1 MLDENAPKFYLT
13 TPIYYVNAAPH
24 IGHTYTTF
32 TADMIRT
39 YKRMTGFN
47 AVLTSGTDEHG
58 QKVQRAAEKMGQTP
72 EQYTTTISEEFRT
85 QWEKLGLHIDR
96 FLRTTDPRQ
105 AAAVGK
111 LYEACKKNGYIY
123 KGSYTGQ
130 YCMFDELY
138 VNDAE
143 PGDPCPEC
151 GRPTE
156 TVTEEN
162 LFFKLSAFQD
172 FLVDLLENRI
182 PGHENF
188 IQPEIR
194 RNEILAF
201 LKKGLKDLSISR
213 TSITWGIPVP
223 DEPKHVFYVWFDAL
237 MTYWTAVEGEGL
249 WPADLHL
256 VGKEI
261 IRFHAL
267 YWPAFLK
274 AAGWELPK
282 HIFAHGWLLF
292 DNDKMSKSK
301 GNIVRP
307 EPIRQVMGADPLRYF
322 LFREIPFGGDGNFSF
337 DALVGRYNSDLA
349 NGLGNLLSRTT
360 AMIRQYRGG
369 KIPASAG
376 AKSITDE
383 AIKTVASFRESFD
396 RFEFHRALEQ
406 VWALLTFVD
415 RAIVQYQPWNLSK
428 KEDAESQARLDEIL
442 YSSAETLRIVS
453 ILLKPVLPEITEKI
467 WAQLGMTTTLLDERI
482 DRLAW
487 GGLTAGQAVGEA
499 AQLFPRLDL
508 KQTVEKMN
516 ELEVVEVAR
525 QNALLGKTAPVTEAA
540 PEWTRPEGVPPLA
553 GAITIDDF
561 VKVDLRVARILA
573 AEPVEKAD
581 KLLKLTI
588 DVAEQEPRTIVA
600 GIAKAYTPEQLIGRK
615 VVIVANLQPRK
626 LRGIMSNGMIVAASL
641 ENTSPVLA
649 GFLEDVPVG
658 ARLK

>member
-1 MLDENAPKFYLT
+1 MSEKFYLT

-32 TADMIRT
+32 AADMIRT
-39 YKRMTGFN
+39 YKRMTGYN
-47 AVLTSGTDEHG
+47 AVLTTGTDEHG
-58 QKVQRAAEKMGQTP
+58 QKVERAATKMGKTP
-72 EQYTTTISEEFRT
+72 QEYTTTIAEEFRT
-85 QWEKLGLHIDR
+85 QWEKLGLGIDR

-105 AAAVGK
+105 DQAVAL
-111 LYEACKKNGYIY
+111 LYADCKKNGYIY

-162 LFFKLSAFQD
+162 LFFKLSAFQE
-172 FLVDLLENRI
+172 FLLDLYEKQ
-182 PGHENF
+182 PDF

-194 RNEILAF
+194 RNEIISF
-201 LKKGLKDLSISR
+201 VKKGLKDISISR
-213 TSITWGIPVP
+213 TTIKWGIPVP
-223 DEPKHVFYVWFDAL
+223 DEPGHVFYVWFDAL
-237 MTYWTAVEGEGL
+237 MTYWTAVQGEGL
-249 WPADLHL
+249 WPPDLHL

-261 IRFHAL
+261 IRFHAV

-282 HIFAHGWLLF
+282 RIFAHGWLLF

-322 LFREIPFGGDGNFSF
+322 LFREIPFGGDGNFSY

-360 AMIRQYRGG
+360 ALIRQSRAGI
-369 KIPASAG
+369 IPAAAG
-376 AKSITDE
+376 APAIAEE
-383 AIKTVASFRESFD
+383 ARKTIRVFRECFE
-396 RFEFHRALEQ
+396 RFEFHRALES

-415 RAIVQYQPWNLSK
+415 RAIVQYQPWTLGK
-428 KEDAESQARLDEIL
+428 KKDEESQRRLDEIL

-453 ILLKPVLPEITEKI
+453 VLLKPVLPEITEKI
-467 WAQLGMTTTLLDERI
+467 WAQLGVREKLIDQRI
-482 DRLAW
+482 DTLDW

-499 AQLFPRLDL
+499 AQIFPRLDL
-508 KQTVEKMN
+508 KETVDKMN
-516 ELEVVEVAR
+516 DLEQVEVAR
-525 QNALLGKTAPVTEAA
+525 QNALLGKTAPAAAEAPATEPWA
-540 PEWTRPEGVPPLA
+540 PPAGVPALA
-553 GAITIDDF
+553 PVITIDDF
-561 VKVDLRVARILA
+561 AKVDLRVAVVLA
-573 AEPVEKAD
+573 AEKVQGAD

-588 DVAEQEPRTIVA
+588 DVAEREPRTIVA
-600 GIAKAYTPEQLIGRK
+600 GIAKAYTPEQLVGRK

-626 LRGIMSNGMIVAASL
+626 LRGIESNGMIVAASL
-641 ENTSPVLA
+641 ADGAPVLA
-649 GFLEDVPVG
+649 AFLEDVPPG